1 MTHKEKLIDA
11 HKLNSDGLNFE
22 EWLILESERNHNK
35 QVLMAGDLG
44 QAFSRIGD
52 LEKLVKNNVDLANV
66 RLSLPNDEEIDSY
79 ADEWEEKN
87 NTKEYPI
94 ECRDLDE
101 VAYILGVGAR
111 WVCSRVNGNKA

>member
-1 MTHKEKLIDA
+1 MNAEEFLQELEVPDRTISGRKPKGQTTAYRCSLIE
-11 HKLNSDGLNFE
+11 L
-22 EWLILESERNHNK
+22 LESYHK
-35 QVLMAGDLG
+35 AK
-44 QAFSRIGD
+44 F
-52 LEKLVKNNVDLANV
+52 NNVDLANV